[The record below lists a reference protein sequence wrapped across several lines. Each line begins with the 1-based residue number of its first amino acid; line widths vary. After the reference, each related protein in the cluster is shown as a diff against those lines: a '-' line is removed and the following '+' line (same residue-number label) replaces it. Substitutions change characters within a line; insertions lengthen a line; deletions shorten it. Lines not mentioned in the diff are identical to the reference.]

1 MLNRISKDGTKVSTS
16 ITADVTTS
24 KPNYSQ
30 THCYTALELLQQ
42 MLNEEHKAYQ
52 SNIENYMVSS
62 GHDYNI
68 ETISQVIELIKELQA
83 NAV

>member
-1 MLNRISKDGTKVSTS
+1 MQNSNSKDGTTVPSSTN
-16 ITADVTTS
+16 ADVTTS

-68 ETISQVIELIKELQA
+68 ETISQVIELIKERQA